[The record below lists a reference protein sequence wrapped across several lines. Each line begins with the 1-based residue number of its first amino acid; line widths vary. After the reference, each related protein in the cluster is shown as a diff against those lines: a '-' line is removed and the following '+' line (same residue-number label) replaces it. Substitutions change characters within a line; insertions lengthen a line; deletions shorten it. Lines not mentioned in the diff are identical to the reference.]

1 MTSPSK
7 LGKYA
12 IRRELGK
19 GAMGVV
25 YEGHDP
31 MIDRI
36 VALKTIRAEN
46 LQGEDAQ
53 EQLARFRRE
62 AQAAGRL
69 THPNIVGIYDFGED
83 AGTYYIAMEFVKGRE
98 LQSYLEANERFALHD
113 IVRVMGQ
120 LLEALQY
127 SHKHGVVHRDIKP
140 SNILVTL
147 HDAEPVSKVIDFGI
161 AKATEGRL
169 TDATVYTQLHQ
180 FIGTPAYMSPEQAE
194 MSGLDIDTRSAIY
207 SLGVLLYGLLAVQ
220 LHRSGLVL
228 TSEPAVDAPRF
239 NQAS

>member
-1 MTSPSK
+1 MSELTK
-7 LGKYA
+7 LGKFQ

-83 AGTYYIAMEFVKGRE
+83 ADRK
-98 LQSYLEANERFALHD
+98 S
-113 IVRVMGQ
+113 
-120 LLEALQY
+120 
-127 SHKHGVVHRDIKP
+127 VV
-140 SNILVTL
+140 
-147 HDAEPVSKVIDFGI
+147 
-161 AKATEGRL
+161 
-169 TDATVYTQLHQ
+169 
-180 FIGTPAYMSPEQAE
+180 
-194 MSGLDIDTRSAIY
+194 
-207 SLGVLLYGLLAVQ
+207 
-220 LHRSGLVL
+220 
-228 TSEPAVDAPRF
+228 
-239 NQAS
+239 